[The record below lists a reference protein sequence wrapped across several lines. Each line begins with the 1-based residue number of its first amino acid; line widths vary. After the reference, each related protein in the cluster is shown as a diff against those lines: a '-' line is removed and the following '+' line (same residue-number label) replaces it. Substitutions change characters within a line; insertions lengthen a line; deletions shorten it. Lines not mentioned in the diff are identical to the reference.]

1 MGADQGCRFW
11 DSSAASASASTKNI
25 VILFVAIPPTS
36 AEAPDPADRFHFR
49 FPAKGGRFNY
59 FEREKH

>member
-49 FPAKGGRFNY
+49 FFIPGADAN
-59 FEREKH
+59 